1 METVGTNPENATHT
15 APAAGRKAVIV
26 GVGQVRKNP
35 KFDGPFVPWEPAR
48 AMADAIA
55 VAVADAQAH
64 GDAAAQTI
72 TSEAG
77 LLACID
83 PIAWSY
89 VDLCATTAE
98 MAGVPAAVEGA
109 TIPPGGNSPGDLM
122 IQIINRMAEGT
133 LSIAVLAGCE
143 TLYSRRRAMKD
154 GIELE
159 WTPTSA
165 PRDFFKGQRE
175 LTNNLEKRHG
185 MFAPIQCYPLF
196 ENALRFA
203 AGRTVAEHQSFLGEF
218 MARNAAVAAT
228 NPYAWF
234 PNAWTP
240 AEIADPTA
248 DNRWVCFPYPKRMNA
263 IMEVDLAAACII
275 MSEAEADRRGIPAA
289 SRVTVLGAGAAV
301 DAWTPTERVDFHT
314 SPGIAAA
321 ASAAFTHA
329 GVSVDDVHLFDFYSC
344 FPSAVELALGAL
356 GIAADDPRGVTQTG
370 GLAYAGGPGNSYA
383 MHGLCAT
390 VDKLRASFGSPDAPT
405 VGLVS
410 ALGMTATKHA
420 YMVVSNDPL
429 RVAAADGLGHKVV
442 LADELKTGPTLVDEV
457 SGEGVVET
465 YTIEFDRNGSATRT
479 FIVVR
484 FDDGTRTVANGS
496 CSAEEV
502 SALMESEAIGLRVS
516 VVGGVAGEGDA
527 NVPNRATL
535 LGLVSIGSAGETVS
549 L

>member
-1 METVGTNPENATHT
+1 M
-15 APAAGRKAVIV
+15 
-26 GVGQVRKNP
+26 
-35 KFDGPFVPWEPAR
+35 
-48 AMADAIA
+48 
-55 VAVADAQAH
+55 
-64 GDAAAQTI
+64 
-72 TSEAG
+72 
-77 LLACID
+77 LACID
-83 PIAWSY
+83 PISWSY
-89 VDLCATTAE
+89 DDLCATTAA
-98 MAGVPAAVEGA
+98 MAGIPETVEGA

-122 IQIINRMAEGT
+122 IRIINRMAEGT

-143 TLYSRRRAMKD
+143 TLYSRRRAMTE
-154 GIELE
+154 GIELD

-165 PRDFFKGQRE
+165 PRDFFKGQRQ
-175 LTNNLEKRHG
+175 LTNDLEKRHG
-185 MFAPIQCYPLF
+185 LFAPIQCYPLF

-203 AGRTVAEHQSFLGEF
+203 AGRTVDDHQSFLGKF
-218 MARNAAVAAT
+218 MARNAAVAAI

-234 PNAWTP
+234 PTAWTP
-240 AEIADPTA
+240 SQIADPAA

-275 MSEAEADRRGIPAA
+275 MTEEEADRRGIPAA

-301 DAWTPTERVDFHT
+301 DAWTPTERLDFHT
-314 SPGIAAA
+314 SPGIRAAA
-321 ASAAFTHA
+321 DAAFTHA
-329 GVSVDDVHLFDFYSC
+329 GVSVDDVDLFDFYSC
-344 FPSAVELALGAL
+344 FPSAVEMALGEL

-390 VDKLRASFGSPDAPT
+390 VEKLRSSFGVADAPT
-405 VGLVS
+405 IGLVS

-420 YMVVSNDPL
+420 YMVVSNDPE

-442 LADELKTGPTLVDEV
+442 LPSELVTGPTLVDEV

-465 YTIEFDRNGSATRT
+465 YTVEFDRNSKPVRT
-479 FIVVR
+479 VIVVR

-502 SALMESEAIGLRVS
+502 RVLMESEGIGLRVR
-516 VVGGVAGEGDA
+516 VVGGTAGEGDA

-535 LGLVSIGSAGETVS
+535 IEVLSSSGSVAS
-549 L
+549 

>member
-1 METVGTNPENATHT
+1 MAQVGTQT
-15 APAAGRKAVIV
+15 AVLGRKAVIV
-26 GVGQVRKNP
+26 GVGQYRKNP
-35 KFDGPFVPWEPAR
+35 KFDGPFAPWEPAR

-55 VAVADAQAH
+55 VAIGDAQAH
-64 GDAAAQTI
+64 GDATAHNI
-72 TSEAG
+72 TAETQM
-77 LLACID
+77 LACID
-83 PIAWSY
+83 PISWSY
-89 VDLCATTAE
+89 DDLCATTAE
-98 MAGVPAAVEGA
+98 MAGIPAAVEGA

-133 LSIAVLAGCE
+133 LSIAILAGCE
-143 TLYSRRRAMKD
+143 TLYSRRRAMKEH
-154 GIELE
+154 IELQ

-175 LTNNLEKRHG
+175 LTNDLEKRHG
-185 MFAPIQCYPLF
+185 LYAPIQCYPLF

-203 AGRTVAEHQSFLGEF
+203 AGRTVPEHQSFLGKF

-240 AEIADPTA
+240 TEIADPTA

-275 MSEAEADRRGIPAA
+275 MTEAEADRRGIPAA

-301 DAWTPTERVDFHT
+301 DAWTPTERIDFHT

-321 ASAAFTHA
+321 ASAAFVHA
-329 GVSVDDVHLFDFYSC
+329 GISVDDVDLFDFYSC
-344 FPSAVELALGAL
+344 FPSAVEMALGAL

-390 VDKLRASFGSPDAPT
+390 VDKLRAGFGTAGAPT

-420 YMVVSNDPL
+420 YMVISNDPE
-429 RVAAADGLGHKVV
+429 RVTSADGLGHKVV
-442 LADELKTGPTLVDEV
+442 LADELKNGPTLVDEV

-465 YTIEFDRNGSATRT
+465 YTIEFDRNGAPIRT

-496 CSAEEV
+496 CSPDEV
-502 SALMESEAIGLRVS
+502 RALMEFEGIGLRVS
-516 VVGGVAGEGDA
+516 VVGGVAAEGDA
-527 NVPNRATL
+527 NIPNRATL
-535 LGLVSIGSAGETVS
+535 LDSAFIGSDGETVT